1 MVNDNGEGKRTTVN
15 GATLQYD
22 YNVEILGDNPQNQ
35 RENQSFFPFDEAP
48 VDLLYSSA
56 SLLYSAACEAAWFF
70 KVSVQGRQ

>member
-35 RENQSFFPFDEAP
+35 RENLILF
-48 VDLLYSSA
+48 
-56 SLLYSAACEAAWFF
+56 SLRRGTGGFVVL
-70 KVSVQGRQ
+70 VSESVVFCGL